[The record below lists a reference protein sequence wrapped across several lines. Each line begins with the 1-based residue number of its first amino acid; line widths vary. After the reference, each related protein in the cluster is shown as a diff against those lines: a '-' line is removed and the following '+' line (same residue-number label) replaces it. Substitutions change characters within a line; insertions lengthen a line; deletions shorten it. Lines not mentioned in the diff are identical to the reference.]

1 MMEFYSM
8 SGGLRWGDEQCP
20 AAIVAG
26 GDRDGMIYAI
36 QGGFQNLVLVATLC
50 MSLALKRTT

>member
-1 MMEFYSM
+1 MTCD
-8 SGGLRWGDEQCP
+8 GGMQQGP

-36 QGGFQNLVLVATLC
+36 LGGFQNLVLEATRH